1 MMDCSRHARRFTP
14 MPVLRHPHTHS
25 PELMEEVLRAPQPVV
40 TVGVKMQTAGWE
52 SDFHTHQKAQLMLS
66 LSGVATC
73 EAEGGLWLVPPQ
85 SALFVPGVTM
95 HRVAVSG
102 NIEGYAV
109 FIGTAEARML
119 PAQCASLTVTP
130 LLRELIVR
138 SAQLTVDSPQ
148 DVMEPHLNALLLHE
162 IARAPAG
169 GIHLPMPTEPRLRTI
184 FTSMMEN
191 PAHRGTIESWARH
204 AGLSQRTL
212 ARVVAAETGMSFGR
226 WRQQLNLILAMQWM
240 AAGASVQQVALDLGY
255 ESAGSFVTMFRK
267 ALGTSPARYMSNQ
280 SDEL

>member
-1 MMDCSRHARRFTP
+1 
-14 MPVLRHPHTHS
+14 
-25 PELMEEVLRAPQPVV
+25 MEEVLNTPRPVV

-52 SDFHTHQKAQLMLS
+52 SDFHSHQKAQLMLS
-66 LSGVATC
+66 LSGIATC
-73 EAEGGLWLVPPQ
+73 EAEGGIWLVPPK

-95 HRVAVSG
+95 HRVSVSG
-102 NIEGYAV
+102 DIEGYAV
-109 FIGTAEARML
+109 FIDPTEARML
-119 PAQCASLTVTP
+119 PAQCAAIAVTP

-138 SAQLTVDSPQ
+138 SAQLTADPPQ
-148 DVMEPHLNALLLHE
+148 DGAEPHLTALLLNE
-162 IARAPAG
+162 IATAPTG
-169 GIHLPMPTEPRLRTI
+169 GLHLPMPTEPRLRTI

-204 AGLSQRTL
+204 AGLSERTL

-267 ALGTSPARYMSNQ
+267 ALGSSPARYMSNHT
-280 SDEL
+280 DEL